1 MKPSGKTLASA
12 ILLYE
17 ISQLAAGQSFQ
28 VPQNYSL
35 VKKADYEKDVIIR
48 VNWLETTPV
57 NQHREMRKEANIF
70 LLMWVT
76 GSPNVNIALNQKIP
90 GFSKNP
96 DLMMIF
102 LGGWTKFDLEYPN
115 QSKDKV
121 AGNVA
126 GIKSVIKVYQ
136 ANLGKGIRKDRDV
149 QKMIKLEKKGKIGRE
164 GEQAG
169 KKVKGLFQIFLNNGV

>member
-1 MKPSGKTLASA
+1 MIAIGGVHMIPSGKTLALA
-12 ILLYE
+12 VLLFG

-35 VKKADYEKDVIIR
+35 VKKTDYAKYEKDVIAC

-57 NQHREMRKEANIF
+57 NQQREKRKEANRF

-76 GSPNVNIALNQKIP
+76 GSPDVDITLSRKIP

-102 LGGWTKFDLEYPN
+102 LGAWTKFDLEHPG
-115 QSKDKV
+115 QSKDEV
-121 AGNVA
+121 AENVA
-126 GIKSVIKVYQ
+126 GIRSVIKVYQ
-136 ANLGKGIRKDRDV
+136 ANLGIGIRKDKDV
-149 QKMIKLEKKGKIGRE
+149 QKMIKLEKKGKLEEWVRKQVE
-164 GEQAG
+164 
-169 KKVKGLFQIFLNNGV
+169 N